1 MTFSVLL
8 ERTLP
13 LSKEII
19 DRIQS
24 GELKIF
30 GGTIRDAAG
39 KIVKHLIFPP
49 EGQKNKLDEIAQEI
63 NQNINQSHAEVMNQ
77 LASQTAILSAVNIL
91 SAQKT
96 VDSLG
101 KKLEEIGDKIDSL
114 DQKAA
119 MLLEAARFSKL
130 IKVSEIRGKIVG
142 AIEGLLYAT
151 LAEDDP
157 KFLRLHMSPLRQGLV
172 ELEDLTN
179 TLLKELNNK
188 ELIDNIH
195 FVMLIADLKNK
206 ATFVLTQTHIRLEED
221 DIAQSYFLR
230 NSESNALLR
239 SRLEALKKTGAFTPH
254 IISRESLDILKSD
267 VGNFKQL
274 ELQSDILYSQN
285 SLALKLKLPHKAF
298 LNNSFHTTRMLDP
311 IEVL

>member
-230 NSESNALLR
+230 NSESNTLLR

-285 SLALKLKLPHKAF
+285 SLALKLKLPHKVL
-298 LNNSFHTTRMLDP
+298 LNNSFHTIRMLDP